1 MKKILPVCLLFAL
14 LIAIL
19 PVFSSCND
27 QDAVTLYVYNWGE
40 YISDGSEGSLDTN
53 RAFEE

>member
-1 MKKILPVCLLFAL
+1 MRKILPVCLLFAL

-27 QDAVTLYVYNWGE
+27 QDAVTLYDYNWGE
-40 YISDGSEGSLDTN
+40 YISDGSEDRKSVV
-53 RAFEE
+53 